1 MKRIFWMVAL
11 LATVGIG
18 SSFAKAGVSIGPAKV
33 PAYPGLII
41 REQPDGQT
49 VRTYLRGDEHQ
60 HWLMTED
67 HWQIDEN
74 KNGWLKYMK
83 KTRKGSLKLSH
94 RKAHNEEKR
103 TKAEVRWLERHGVR
117 IEGER

>member
-11 LATVGIG
+11 MAMMGIG
-18 SSFAKAGVSIGPAKV
+18 SCYAKAGVSTGPAKV

-41 REQPDGQT
+41 REQPNGET

-67 HWQIDEN
+67 GWLIDEN

-83 KTRKGSLKLSH
+83 KTCKGSLRMSH

-103 TKAEVRWLERHGVR
+103 TKAEVRWLERHGVKFDAR
-117 IEGER
+117 